1 MLKYFLLRSRINI
14 YFCRFWN
21 FDLIGSDFKF
31 FFFFLNGGFIFG
43 DIGDVFVKGGVFV
56 YVLILFILCL
66 FFVFCMD
73 LIKIVYKL
81 LFLYVLC
88 VNFCYE

>member
-1 MLKYFLLRSRINI
+1 MKYFLLRNRINI
-14 YFCRFWN
+14 YFGWFWN
-21 FDLIGSDFKF
+21 FDLIGSDFEF
-31 FFFFLNGGFIFG
+31 FIFFLNGVFIFS

-73 LIKIVYKL
+73 FIKVVYKL
-81 LFLYVLC
+81 LFFCLMYVYVLC
-88 VNFCYE
+88 V